1 MRKRRK
7 IESRYYIIIVL
18 ILILV
23 ILGIWMYFVREKRN
37 PSPIEQVLQDTF
49 LFVQRIVSTPIQ
61 FVTDKVQEGKEKNK
75 IYEKYKE
82 LENQIEQVQV
92 INARNK
98 ELESELQEMKS
109 LLELNQTLTESTYL
123 NATVVMRNID
133 GWNQTVTVNQ
143 GKKQGVEENMA
154 VVTSQGIIGYILH
167 TSYFNST
174 VKLLTSVDENHKISV
189 KIEGNDGYIYGLLT
203 SYDTK
208 TGYYKIEGIAE
219 NTEIKEGAIVITTGL
234 GNTFPAGILLGTVVR
249 IQTDHFDLARTV
261 LVKPSVNFD
270 EIRYVTILKK

>member
-7 IESRYYIIIVL
+7 IESRYYIIIAL

-203 SYDTK
+203 SYDPK

-219 NTEIKEGAIVITTGL
+219 NTEIKEGATVITTGL

>member
-1 MRKRRK
+1 MRKKRK
-7 IESRYYIIIVL
+7 IESRYYIVIILFL
-18 ILILV
+18 ILL

-37 PSPIEQVLQDTF
+37 PNPVEQVLQDTF
-49 LFVQRIVSTPIQ
+49 LFVQKIVSKPFH
-61 FVTDKVQEGKEKNK
+61 FVTDKIQESKDKNK

-82 LENQIEQVQV
+82 LEKQIEQVQAV
-92 INARNK
+92 SAKNA

-109 LLELNQTLTESTYL
+109 LLKFNQTLTESSYL
-123 NATVVMRNID
+123 NATVVLRNMD
-133 GWNQTVTVNQ
+133 SWNQTITVDQ
-143 GKKQGVEENMA
+143 GKKQGVEEDMA
-154 VVTSQGIIGYILH
+154 VVTSQGIIGYVLH

-174 VKLLTSVDENHKISV
+174 VKLLTSVDENHKVSV
-189 KIEGNDGYIYGLLT
+189 KIEGNEGYIYGLLS

-219 NTEIKEGAIVITTGL
+219 NTEIKEGANVITTGL
-234 GNTFPAGILLGTVVR
+234 GNTFPAGILLGTV
-249 IQTDHFDLARTV
+249 IQIQKDHFDLARTV